1 VKLTW
6 NDYMNYLRG
15 PRIVVGV
22 AVKEV
27 FLGGK
32 AMGLM
37 VVRE

>member
-1 VKLTW
+1 
-6 NDYMNYLRG
+6 MNYLRG